1 MTTSDERTRAM
12 VWAGAFLVELAR
24 SPELPLAVRQRAVW
38 IARHFPT
45 VEDVRMMAVFRYEP
59 TGLGLGLDLPESVS
73 EMLKPFPRGALYRST
88 RLEWPAC

>member
-59 TGLGLGLDLPESVS
+59 TGVDFHAKLSRDFHPKLSHPVAG
-73 EMLKPFPRGALYRST
+73 
-88 RLEWPAC
+88 